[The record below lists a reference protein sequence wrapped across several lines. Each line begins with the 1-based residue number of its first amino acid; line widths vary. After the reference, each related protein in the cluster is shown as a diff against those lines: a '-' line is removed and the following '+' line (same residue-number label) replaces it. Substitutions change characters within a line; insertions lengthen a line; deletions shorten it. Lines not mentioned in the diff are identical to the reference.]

1 MIFKGHAHL
10 KLASVIVALAILS
23 APVVAGSLPESSA
36 RALELQETE
45 QLLKSGAEERSKL
58 QADIDALRS
67 DRVRLAQ
74 RLIETTDRIQATELR
89 ISAVEER
96 LASLTEAE
104 TKARLSL
111 EKRRD
116 IATDMIAA
124 LQRVG
129 AMPPPALLAQSDELM
144 QTVRTAILLG
154 SVMPDL
160 KVETDRLA
168 ADLAAIERIRI
179 SAAAERDALTRDIQS
194 LVHDRQD
201 IELLV
206 EARQRELAGAES
218 KAEEQAKKAEALAAK
233 SQTLKELI
241 GRVET
246 EVDSVSRA
254 TKDARTASA
263 KAEEDAKAATD
274 PAARDARSRLAALA
288 FRDPS
293 RLAPKVGFGELK
305 GLLPLPV
312 SGTLI
317 RGFNA
322 RDPVGGLTRGI
333 TFEARPGAIVSAP
346 ADGWVAFAGPFRTYG
361 QLLILNVG
369 GGYYILLAGMD
380 RISVS
385 LGQFVLAGEPVA
397 VMGDPAKDNSTR
409 ASADQAQPVLY
420 VEFRKEGTPVD
431 PAPWWSSTALG
442 KGRG

>member
-1 MIFKGHAHL
+1 MTRMAHAPLHFVSGVVAFMVL
-10 KLASVIVALAILS
+10 SVSALA
-23 APVVAGSLPESSA
+23 GSVPDPSA

-58 QADIDALRS
+58 QADLEVLRS
-67 DRVRLAQ
+67 DRARLAQ

-104 TKARLSL
+104 AKARASL

-116 IATDMIAA
+116 VATDMIAA

-144 QTVRTAILLG
+144 QTVRTAILFG

-160 KVETDRLA
+160 KAETDRLA
-168 ADLAAIERIRI
+168 ADLASIERIRM

-194 LVHDRQD
+194 LVRDRQD

-206 EARQRELAGAES
+206 EARQRELSGAES
-218 KAEEQAKKAEALAAK
+218 RVEEQVKKAEALAAK

-293 RLAPKVGFGELK
+293 RVAPKVGFGELK
-305 GLLPLPV
+305 GLLPL

-333 TFEARPGAIVSAP
+333 TLESRPGAMVSAP

-409 ASADQAQPVLY
+409 AGADQTPPVLY